1 MGTDAAG
8 GTASLSAEGSAGPR
22 FRRYT
27 REQRRAMLI
36 EAGLACLA
44 RGGIAAFTVDRICR
58 EAKASRGLIT
68 HHFRS
73 KDELLAA
80 VYATMYDRMLATA
93 APPLDAEPELSV
105 IVEAVLSDNLIDR
118 ASLNAWLALWG
129 EVANNPALQAEHR
142 RYYDRYAGRVA
153 QAIDRQARI
162 AGREVDVERLTLA
175 FISLVDGL
183 WLERCIDRTRLSKAA
198 AHEAC
203 YGLLEAFLG
212 PLRESPGRS
221 GEPAST

>member
-1 MGTDAAG
+1 MESHTTDE
-8 GTASLSAEGSAGPR
+8 TVSPPAEVSAGPR

-27 REQRRAMLI
+27 RDQRRAMLI

-44 RGGIAAFTVDRICR
+44 QGGIAAFTVDRICR
-58 EAKASRGLIT
+58 EAKASRGLIA

-80 VYATMYDRMLATA
+80 VYATMYDRMLGAA
-93 APPLDAEPELSV
+93 APQLEAEPELSA
-105 IVEAVLSDNLIDR
+105 IVGAVLSDDLIDR

-142 RYYDRYAGRVA
+142 RYYDHYARRVA
-153 QAIDRQARI
+153 QAISRQAEI
-162 AGREVDVERLTLA
+162 SGRQVDVECLTLT

-183 WLERCIDRTRLSKAA
+183 WLERCIDASRLSKAA
-198 AHEAC
+198 AQKAC
-203 YGLLEAFLG
+203 YSLLEAYLG
-212 PLRESPGRS
+212 PLKSPS
-221 GEPAST
+221 QN